1 MAHQNESP
9 GYHLVKIPKGELGEL
24 SKLREELTE
33 AEDAEEQQSTIMVL
47 VELSDLYGAMEAYL
61 ARHHPT
67 ITMDD
72 LKTFAAITRR
82 AFANGRR

>member
-1 MAHQNESP
+1 MAQETERP
-9 GYHLVKIPKGELGEL
+9 GYHLVHIPKGELGEL
-24 SKLREELTE
+24 SKVREELSE
-33 AEDAEEQQSTIMVL
+33 AEDAEGQNSAIMVL
-47 VELSDLYGAMEAYL
+47 VELSDMYGAMEAYL

-67 ITMDD
+67 LTMTD